1 MLPVKTNEVIYI
13 PKGSINQI
21 ISYLKSK
28 NYNVSKLD
36 SFILRFIGSPQ
47 SGWIY
52 IGEHQL
58 SRADFL
64 YKITTA
70 KAAMT
75 SVTLIPGETTYIFL
89 KNLAKNLNLDEKE
102 LFYQFNKQSKIKE
115 GVFFADTYKLPIGIS
130 EKNLI
135 KILLKNSIK
144 KHKRLAINI
153 FGIYNEKKWFR
164 YITIASLIQKESA
177 NKEEMPIVA
186 SVIYNRLKKGMK
198 LQLDGSLNYGKYSHT
213 KITAKRLREDK
224 SRYNTYLYK
233 GLPPQ
238 PVCNVSMDAIKA
250 AIFPAKPLI
259 YILLK

>member
-1 MLPVKTNEVIYI
+1 
-13 PKGSINQI
+13 
-21 ISYLKSK
+21 
-28 NYNVSKLD
+28 
-36 SFILRFIGSPQ
+36 
-47 SGWIY
+47 
-52 IGEHQL
+52 
-58 SRADFL
+58 
-64 YKITTA
+64 
-70 KAAMT
+70 
-75 SVTLIPGETTYIFL
+75 
-89 KNLAKNLNLDEKE
+89 LDEKE

-115 GVFFADTYKLPIGIS
+115 GVFFADTYELPIGIS

-250 AIFPAKPLI
+250 AIFPAKTPYLYFVKMKNNKHSFSSSYKMHI
-259 YILLK
+259 RKIKRGY